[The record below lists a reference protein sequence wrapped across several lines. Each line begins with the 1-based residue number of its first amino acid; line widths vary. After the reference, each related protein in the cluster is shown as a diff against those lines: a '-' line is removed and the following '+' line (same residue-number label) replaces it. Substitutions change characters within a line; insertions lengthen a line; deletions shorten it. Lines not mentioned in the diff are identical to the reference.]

1 MHGRPVARSRVSN
14 VRITRA
20 PSVGLEGPGTVAMKL
35 PLHPGHPERICWG
48 CAKYCP
54 ADDMACGNG
63 TDRGQHPIEIFGD
76 DWLETGLD
84 GTVPEVADHP
94 AKPR

>member
-1 MHGRPVARSRVSN
+1 VV
-14 VRITRA
+14 V
-20 PSVGLEGPGTVAMKL
+20 KL

-63 TDRGQHPIEIFGD
+63 TDRGQHPIEIFGK

-94 AKPR
+94 RSKPDAALVHAPGPGDHARMCREEANG